1 MVGGR
6 KADAGNI
13 FGQPI
18 RVFPDHMDRCLSVL
32 LKNPGSVSGANPLGL
47 KKNHHIPDFL
57 LVIPGAFDHID
68 PFGTNTFHLGQP
80 LGMTG
85 NNIQGLLAKLVNDS
99 FGHFRADPFDKP

>member
-6 KADAGNI
+6 KADTGNI

-68 PFGTNTFHLGQP
+68 PFWTDTLHLYQP
-80 LGMTG
+80 LGMMSDDV
-85 NNIQGLLAKLVNDS
+85 QGLFAKPVNNP
-99 FGHFRADPFDKP
+99 FGHFRADSLDEP